1 MQIDNF
7 ISYLLEIGVL
17 DIENKQ
23 ILLNIYN
30 NIKIKANNEIEN
42 DIIKI
47 SFFSYIRTLAKEDK
61 KLFELC
67 RRIIFTYNQ
76 RGNKTRDNFV
86 IILYQLVM
94 NKFRNI
100 FNELL
105 IKLNLFSHVN
115 IILKNKN
122 NKNKLNYSNLNNNTE
137 NSEIK
142 TKKNSRPISYQ
153 NLRLITNSS
162 ENESIYSNNLNYIIN
177 NNNIKSYTYYSPAV
191 NVISK
196 SSKKNYNS
204 PLYNK
209 ADNNFYNTISNFHL
223 NNIKNNKKDFFSN
236 NMDFTKKLNDK
247 INTMKLNKIKD
258 ETKEL
263 TFHPKINKNYKINS
277 NHAENTN
284 NIRLYKDYSKENEKT
299 KTNSQNTIFNKLYND
314 GKKKKEFIDK
324 ILKEEKNDFIPKI
337 NKNYKVSTT
346 FSERINKNKMNKNK
360 NFSKQNSLNTKIIEN
375 KKKLENLKKN
385 ELYKIKNTNEKDNK
399 KNTID
404 FEKIIFTNSSN
415 SQNNKNNNNAE
426 KFNENNNNNINE
438 KQIFE
443 ISEKNPNINSKII
456 EHKINNIEPKDEN
469 NLNFV
474 KSDETNKNNNYNMTK
489 NNNFL
494 DIQSL
499 SDVNSNY
506 FLNNS
511 TVSNAKKEE
520 QDENKLHSKENAY
533 ESKTLKEL
541 LKINKDNLK

>member
-7 ISYLLEIGVL
+7 ISYLLEIGIL

-30 NIKIKANNEIEN
+30 NIKNKANNEIEN

-76 RGNKTRDNFV
+76 RGNKTRNNF
-86 IILYQLVM
+86 INILNQLLM
-94 NKFRNI
+94 YKLRNI
-100 FNELL
+100 FNDLI

-115 IILKNKN
+115 NIYKVKN
-122 NKNKLNYSNLNNNTE
+122 NKSINYSDNKINK
-137 NSEIK
+137 S
-142 TKKNSRPISYQ
+142 SRPISYQ
-153 NLRLITNSS
+153 NLRLNTNSS
-162 ENESIYSNNLNYIIN
+162 ENESVYSNNLNYIIN

-191 NVISK
+191 DVISK
-196 SSKKNYNS
+196 SSNKNYNS
-204 PLYNK
+204 PYYNT
-209 ADNNFYNTISNFHL
+209 DNNVYNNTVSNFYLNNKTNHNKNDIYL
-223 NNIKNNKKDFFSN
+223 NNI
-236 NMDFTKKLNDK
+236 DFTKKINDK
-247 INTMKLNKIKD
+247 IITMKLNKIKD
-258 ETKEL
+258 ENKEL
-263 TFHPKINKNYKINS
+263 TFHPKINKNYKINP
-277 NHAENTN
+277 NHSEIKN
-284 NIRLYKDYSKENEKT
+284 NIRLHKNNSKENEKT
-299 KTNSQNTIFNKLYND
+299 RENSQNAIFTKLYND
-314 GKKKKEFIDK
+314 GKKKKDFIEK

-346 FSERINKNKMNKNK
+346 FSQRTNKSIMNKNK
-360 NFSKQNSLNTKIIEN
+360 NFIKQNSLNTKINEN

-385 ELYKIKNTNEKDNK
+385 ELYKIKNNNEKDNK
-399 KNTID
+399 KNTNNFI
-404 FEKIIFTNSSN
+404 SN
-415 SQNNKNNNNAE
+415 LQNNKNNE
-426 KFNENNNNNINE
+426 KYNENNNNNINE

-443 ISEKNPNINSKII
+443 INEKNPNINSKII
-456 EHKINNIEPKDEN
+456 ENKINNIEPKEEN

-474 KSDETNKNNNYNMTK
+474 KSNETNKNNNYNMIK
-489 NNNFL
+489 NNNFT

-499 SDVNSNY
+499 SDVNSNINSNN

-511 TVSNAKKEE
+511 MISNAKKEE
-520 QDENKLHSKENAY
+520 ESNENKLYSKENTY

>member
-7 ISYLLEIGVL
+7 ISYLLEIGIL

-30 NIKIKANNEIEN
+30 NIKNKANNEIEN
-42 DIIKI
+42 EIIKI

-67 RRIIFTYNQ
+67 RRIIFIYNQ
-76 RGNKTRDNFV
+76 KGNRSRDNFV
-86 IILYQLVM
+86 IILNQLLM
-94 NKFRNI
+94 NKFSNI
-100 FNELL
+100 FNDLI

-115 IILKNKN
+115 NILKIKNK
-122 NKNKLNYSNLNNNTE
+122 KNKLNYSNLNNNTD
-137 NSEIK
+137 NSDIK
-142 TKKNSRPISYQ
+142 IKRNSRPISYQ
-153 NLRLITNSS
+153 NLRLNTNSS

-204 PLYNK
+204 PLNNK
-209 ADNNFYNTISNFHL
+209 ADNNFYNTISNFYL
-223 NNIKNNKKDFFSN
+223 NTNQNHNIKDFYAN

-247 INTMKLNKIKD
+247 IITMKLNKIKD
-258 ETKEL
+258 ENKEL
-263 TFHPKINKNYKINS
+263 TFHPKINKNYKINY
-277 NHAENTN
+277 NHTENTN
-284 NIRLYKDYSKENEKT
+284 NIRLYKNNSKENENT
-299 KTNSQNTIFNKLYND
+299 KINSQNAIFNKLYND
-314 GKKKKEFIDK
+314 GKKKKDFIDK
-324 ILKEEKNDFIPKI
+324 ILKEEKNDFKPKI

-346 FSERINKNKMNKNK
+346 FSERMNKSKNK

-385 ELYKIKNTNEKDNK
+385 ELYKIKNSNEKDNK

-404 FEKIIFTNSSN
+404 FEKMIFTNSSN
-415 SQNNKNNNNAE
+415 TQNNNNINNDE
-426 KFNENNNNNINE
+426 KLNENNNNINE

-443 ISEKNPNINSKII
+443 INEKNPNLNSKII
-456 EHKINNIEPKDEN
+456 ENKINNIEPKDEN
-469 NLNFV
+469 NLHFV
-474 KSDETNKNNNYNMTK
+474 KSDETNKNNNYNMNK
-489 NNNFL
+489 NNNFT

-499 SDVNSNY
+499 SDVNSNN

-511 TVSNAKKEE
+511 MISNAKKEE
-520 QDENKLHSKENAY
+520 QDENKLHLKENTY
-533 ESKTLKEL
+533 ESKTLNDL